1 MKIVVTHLTRMQR
14 GTVCVAGLNLETGHH
29 VRPVQPMGVLQSR
42 LTAPRGGP
50 FDMATIVDLGT
61 TRPVPSQPEI
71 EDVEITW
78 WHARAIDL
86 VAPDLFWETLQFVAR
101 PSFRGLFG
109 PALRTVGRSGRR
121 RAVTDLKTGAASL
134 GVLRPFG
141 RPRLTLDRRPDGR
154 EVVRMQVWDGEI
166 RLDLSVTDLP
176 LYTDDGGRPNTERV
190 REISARLDRGTPVML
205 GVGLTRPFAARPS
218 ETPVHWLQ
226 VNNLHLEDDPAW
238 RLVPHRGDSHAMG
251 VRTPVLIG
259 AGSLLGGD
267 DDLPF

>member
-50 FDMATIVDLGT
+50 FDMATIVDLGA
-61 TRPVPSQPEI
+61 TRPVPSPPEI

-78 WHARAIDL
+78 WHTRAVHL
-86 VAPDLFWETLQFVAR
+86 VEPSLFWETLQFVAR
-101 PSFRGLFG
+101 PTLRELFG
-109 PALRTVGRSGRR
+109 PALRTVGRSGRQ
-121 RAVTDLKTGAASL
+121 RAVTDLKTGSASL

-141 RPRLTLDRRPDGR
+141 RPRLTLDRKPDGR
-154 EVVRMQVWDGEI
+154 EVIRMQVWDGEL
-166 RLDLSVTDLP
+166 RLDLGVTDLR
-176 LYTDDGGRPNTERV
+176 LYADDGGRPDTERV
-190 REISARLDRGTPVML
+190 REISARLNRGTPALL

-218 ETPVHWLQ
+218 EKPVHWLQ

-238 RLVPHRGDSHAMG
+238 RLVPRLGGSHQGAR
-251 VRTPVLIG
+251 VPALVG
-259 AGSLLGGD
+259 AGPPLLSD

>member
-14 GTVCVAGLNLETGHH
+14 GTVCVAGLDVETGRHI
-29 VRPVQPMGVLQSR
+29 RPIQPMGVLQSR
-42 LTAPRGGP
+42 MTAPRGGP

-61 TRPVPSQPEI
+61 IRPVPSPPEV

-78 WHARAIDL
+78 WHARAVDL
-86 VAPDLFWETLQFVAR
+86 VEPALFWETLQFVAR
-101 PSFRGLFG
+101 PTLRELFG
-109 PALRTVGRSGRR
+109 PALRTVGRSGRQ

-134 GVLRPFG
+134 GVLRPLR
-141 RPRLTLDRRPDGR
+141 RPRLTLDRKPDGR

-166 RLDLSVTDLP
+166 RLDLSVTDLR
-176 LYTDDGGRPNTERV
+176 LYADDGGRPETERV
-190 REISARLDRGTPVML
+190 REIAARLDRGAPVLL

-238 RLVPHRGDSHAMG
+238 RLAPHRDGGHALN

-259 AGSLLGGD
+259 AGAILGSE